1 MRLTLA
7 VPDLIACDRETLGS
21 ARSLARLARYA
32 GEPLTRHGGLDSFLV
47 GESQEHDAAGT
58 APLAALGAGFDPG
71 AAYVLRAD
79 PVSLVAGR
87 ADVMLAARIDDLDPS
102 EAGALIATLNAHF
115 DHDRVVFHAP
125 RPDAWFVTIDETP
138 ELSTTPLSAVRGSLH
153 PHLPAGNDAAKWRR
167 WLSEMQML
175 LHEHPENGAREVRR
189 LLPVTGIWISDGG
202 RLADVDRVS
211 PAAIFATAGR
221 AGDVAR
227 GLARLAGIAAQ
238 EPPANFA
245 SLFASPPMQD
255 NAVVALGPA
264 DDASLSTL
272 DRHWIDP
279 AVTALERGALSSLR
293 LLADGNGLA
302 ALWHAKRPT
311 LAPRV
316 LAKLRARA
324 FTPPLPDEDDA

>member
-21 ARSLARLARYA
+21 TRSLARLAGYA
-32 GEPLTRHGGLDSFLV
+32 GLPLTRRGGLDRFLA
-47 GESQEHDAAGT
+47 GESAEHDAAGT
-58 APLAALGAGFDPG
+58 APLAALGAGLDPG

-87 ADVMLAARIDDLDPS
+87 TDVMLAGRIDDLDAS
-102 EAGALIATLNAHF
+102 EAAALIATLNVHF
-115 DHDRVVFHAP
+115 ERDRLVFHAP
-125 RPDAWFVTIDETP
+125 RPEAWFVTIDETP

-175 LHEHPENGAREVRR
+175 LHEHPANDAREARGR
-189 LLPVTGIWISDGG
+189 LPVTGIWISDGG
-202 RLADVDRVS
+202 RLANIGSVA
-211 PAAIFATAGR
+211 PAAVFATAGR

-238 EPPANFA
+238 EPPADFA
-245 SLFASPPMQD
+245 SLPMQG
-255 NAVVALGPA
+255 NAVVALAPA
-264 DDASLSTL
+264 DGATLPAL

-279 AVTALERGALSSLR
+279 AVIALERGALSSLR
-293 LLADGNGLA
+293 LLADGNGVA
-302 ALWHAKRPT
+302 AAWHATRPA
-311 LAPRV
+311 LATRM

-324 FTPPLPDEDDA
+324 FIPPLPDEDDA